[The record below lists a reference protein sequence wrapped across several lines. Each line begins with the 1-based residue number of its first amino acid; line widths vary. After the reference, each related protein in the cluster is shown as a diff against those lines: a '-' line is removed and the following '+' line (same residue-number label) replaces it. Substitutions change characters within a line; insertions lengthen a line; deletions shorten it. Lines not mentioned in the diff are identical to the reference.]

1 MELEVGQRIRIDLR
15 EGKIPEEAEVLGRV
29 KYYTYIEYLA
39 EIRGNRFWL
48 ESGIDWRL
56 WKKVKP
62 SFKLSNLRILLEK
75 TKDMKDLLGQ
85 SWEQLGGLYVEEIGF
100 AQALRVEGEVE
111 GMKLGDKLMYIEGL
125 LPAKTTEGFVL
136 GVIEVYDDEIEYSE
150 GKEVALIAGK

>member
-1 MELEVGQRIRIDLR
+1 
-15 EGKIPEEAEVLGRV
+15 
-29 KYYTYIEYLA
+29 
-39 EIRGNRFWL
+39 
-48 ESGIDWRL
+48 
-56 WKKVKP
+56 
-62 SFKLSNLRILLEK
+62 
-75 TKDMKDLLGQ
+75 
-85 SWEQLGGLYVEEIGF
+85 LGGLYVEEIGF